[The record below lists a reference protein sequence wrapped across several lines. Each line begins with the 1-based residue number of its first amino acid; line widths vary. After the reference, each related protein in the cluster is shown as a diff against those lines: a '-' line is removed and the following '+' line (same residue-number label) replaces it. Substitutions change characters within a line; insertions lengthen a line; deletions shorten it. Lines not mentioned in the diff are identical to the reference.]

1 MVKVGKKIV
10 KFRVPILIL
19 SIILL
24 IPAVWGYVNTRIN
37 YDVLT
42 YLPEDIETMQGQ
54 EIMTNDFGIG
64 AFSMLMVDGME
75 DKEIVKLKEK
85 VEKVDG
91 VENVLWYDSLADI
104 SVPQSVL
111 PSKLYDEYNTE
122 DGTMMA
128 VFFKDGTSSDE
139 TMKAITEIRKITG
152 EQCFLSGMSAIVE
165 DTKELAEKQ
174 AVAVRWAKL
183 NKLIGSADGAK
194 FKVIAQSYT
203 LNLLLLHANKHL
215 AYLSKRYKLQQVPDT
230 LALQVIDCD
239 MCDEIRTV
247 YSLSGG
253 ESFLISLALAL
264 GLSSLSSNNL
274 KVESLFID
282 EGFGSLDAD
291 SLRTAME
298 ALEQLQMQG
307 RKIGVISH
315 VQEMSERISVQVQVH
330 KKINGKSVL
339 TVVG

>member
-1 MVKVGKKIV
+1 MCNQRRSRLWTDPRRTRNIIRSITHQRFHINKFKRCHTVECLHVRRKIILY
-10 KFRVPILIL
+10 FRDTFLCLWNTDFNVPQTIAKQQEDNLNTERAL
-19 SIILL
+19 SIAEARLL
-24 IPAVWGYVNTRIN
+24 QQAKNKTI
-37 YDVLT
+37 
-42 YLPEDIETMQGQ
+42 
-54 EIMTNDFGIG
+54 F
-64 AFSMLMVDGME
+64 
-75 DKEIVKLKEK
+75 
-85 VEKVDG
+85 
-91 VENVLWYDSLADI
+91 
-104 SVPQSVL
+104 
-111 PSKLYDEYNTE
+111 
-122 DGTMMA
+122 
-128 VFFKDGTSSDE
+128 
-139 TMKAITEIRKITG
+139 
-152 EQCFLSGMSAIVE
+152 EQI
-165 DTKELAEKQ
+165 TKELTEKQ

>member
-111 PSKLYDEYNTE
+111 PSKLYDEYNT
-122 DGTMMA
+122 D
-128 VFFKDGTSSDE
+128 
-139 TMKAITEIRKITG
+139 R
-152 EQCFLSGMSAIVE
+152 
-165 DTKELAEKQ
+165 
-174 AVAVRWAKL
+174 
-183 NKLIGSADGAK
+183 
-194 FKVIAQSYT
+194 
-203 LNLLLLHANKHL
+203 
-215 AYLSKRYKLQQVPDT
+215 
-230 LALQVIDCD
+230 
-239 MCDEIRTV
+239 
-247 YSLSGG
+247 
-253 ESFLISLALAL
+253 
-264 GLSSLSSNNL
+264 
-274 KVESLFID
+274 
-282 EGFGSLDAD
+282 
-291 SLRTAME
+291 
-298 ALEQLQMQG
+298 
-307 RKIGVISH
+307 
-315 VQEMSERISVQVQVH
+315 
-330 KKINGKSVL
+330 KSV
-339 TVVG
+339 V

>member
-122 DGTMMA
+122 
-128 VFFKDGTSSDE
+128 
-139 TMKAITEIRKITG
+139 TE
-152 EQCFLSGMSAIVE
+152 Q
-165 DTKELAEKQ
+165 
-174 AVAVRWAKL
+174 
-183 NKLIGSADGAK
+183 
-194 FKVIAQSYT
+194 
-203 LNLLLLHANKHL
+203 
-215 AYLSKRYKLQQVPDT
+215 
-230 LALQVIDCD
+230 
-239 MCDEIRTV
+239 
-247 YSLSGG
+247 
-253 ESFLISLALAL
+253 
-264 GLSSLSSNNL
+264 
-274 KVESLFID
+274 
-282 EGFGSLDAD
+282 
-291 SLRTAME
+291 
-298 ALEQLQMQG
+298 
-307 RKIGVISH
+307 
-315 VQEMSERISVQVQVH
+315 
-330 KKINGKSVL
+330 
-339 TVVG
+339 

>member
-111 PSKLYDEYNTE
+111 PSKLYDEYNTQ
-122 DGTMMA
+122 DGTMNA
-128 VFFKDGTSSDE
+128 VIFKD
-139 TMKAITEIRKITG
+139 
-152 EQCFLSGMSAIVE
+152 
-165 DTKELAEKQ
+165 
-174 AVAVRWAKL
+174 
-183 NKLIGSADGAK
+183 
-194 FKVIAQSYT
+194 
-203 LNLLLLHANKHL
+203 
-215 AYLSKRYKLQQVPDT
+215 
-230 LALQVIDCD
+230 
-239 MCDEIRTV
+239 
-247 YSLSGG
+247 
-253 ESFLISLALAL
+253 
-264 GLSSLSSNNL
+264 
-274 KVESLFID
+274 
-282 EGFGSLDAD
+282 
-291 SLRTAME
+291 
-298 ALEQLQMQG
+298 
-307 RKIGVISH
+307 
-315 VQEMSERISVQVQVH
+315 
-330 KKINGKSVL
+330 
-339 TVVG
+339 

>member
-1 MVKVGKKIV
+1 M
-10 KFRVPILIL
+10 
-19 SIILL
+19 
-24 IPAVWGYVNTRIN
+24 
-37 YDVLT
+37 
-42 YLPEDIETMQGQ
+42 
-54 EIMTNDFGIG
+54 
-64 AFSMLMVDGME
+64 
-75 DKEIVKLKEK
+75 
-85 VEKVDG
+85 
-91 VENVLWYDSLADI
+91 
-104 SVPQSVL
+104 
-111 PSKLYDEYNTE
+111 
-122 DGTMMA
+122 
-128 VFFKDGTSSDE
+128 
-139 TMKAITEIRKITG
+139 
-152 EQCFLSGMSAIVE
+152 
-165 DTKELAEKQ
+165 
-174 AVAVRWAKL
+174 
-183 NKLIGSADGAK
+183 NKLIGSADGTK

-215 AYLSKRYKLQQVPDT
+215 SYLSKRYKLQQVPDT

-247 YSLSGG
+247 YSLSG
-253 ESFLISLALAL
+253 
-264 GLSSLSSNNL
+264 NNL

>member
-1 MVKVGKKIV
+1 M
-10 KFRVPILIL
+10 
-19 SIILL
+19 
-24 IPAVWGYVNTRIN
+24 
-37 YDVLT
+37 
-42 YLPEDIETMQGQ
+42 
-54 EIMTNDFGIG
+54 
-64 AFSMLMVDGME
+64 
-75 DKEIVKLKEK
+75 
-85 VEKVDG
+85 
-91 VENVLWYDSLADI
+91 
-104 SVPQSVL
+104 
-111 PSKLYDEYNTE
+111 
-122 DGTMMA
+122 
-128 VFFKDGTSSDE
+128 
-139 TMKAITEIRKITG
+139 
-152 EQCFLSGMSAIVE
+152 
-165 DTKELAEKQ
+165 
-174 AVAVRWAKL
+174 
-183 NKLIGSADGAK
+183 
-194 FKVIAQSYT
+194 IAQSYT

-215 AYLSKRYKLQQVPDT
+215 SYLSKRYKLQQVPDT